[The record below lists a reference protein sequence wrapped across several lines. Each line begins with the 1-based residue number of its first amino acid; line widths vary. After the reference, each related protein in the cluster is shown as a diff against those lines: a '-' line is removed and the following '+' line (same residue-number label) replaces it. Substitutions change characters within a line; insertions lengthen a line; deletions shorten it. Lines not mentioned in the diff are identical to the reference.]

1 MWEKKQDAQPLRY
14 NVSMNRLWAPVLLFV
29 LLLSSVPF
37 SVEAANLPLL
47 DPNWHIVPDASELD
61 PTCKEGAPL
70 GFAGA
75 LQLIQNVM
83 NAMVSLG
90 IVVFVL
96 VIMFSGVLWI
106 LTSANPE
113 NHSKA
118 KQILTNAVIGF
129 LIMLSGWIIVDFVM
143 KTLYDGDTA
152 GFGPWN
158 TILIG
163 GNYCITAPD
172 EAPPGLATGITQ
184 IPGSGGGYA
193 GGPASVGTGNCS
205 PSTIFS
211 AAAAGGYP
219 ITQAQ
224 ANTLSC
230 IAKPESSCGTNISGA
245 RTVDGRPTTAHGMFQ
260 IVMGYSDT
268 CHSLNI
274 PVCTEAA
281 KRAGWTGTGNLNC
294 STAFSGGRVKAGKE
308 DLARVCRAAA
318 ANLTCNV
325 AAAAC
330 LLKERPSFSDWTA
343 DPRSFAQKACVA
355 RFSGG

>member
-1 MWEKKQDAQPLRY
+1 
-14 NVSMNRLWAPVLLFV
+14 MNRHLALLLLFV
-29 LLLSSVPF
+29 LFMGSLPVAA
-37 SVEAANLPLL
+37 EAANLPLL
-47 DPNWHIVPDASELD
+47 DPDWHLVPDPSELD
-61 PTCKEGAPL
+61 ESCSPGAPL
-70 GFAGA
+70 GFAGT

-83 NAMVSLG
+83 NGAVSLG
-90 IVVFVL
+90 IVIFVL

-106 LTSANPE
+106 LTSTNPE
-113 NHSKA
+113 NHSQA
-118 KQILTNAVIGF
+118 KKMLTNAVVGF

-158 TILIG
+158 TILVG
-163 GNYCITAPD
+163 GDFCITAPD

-184 IPGSGGGYA
+184 VPGGSGGYA
-193 GGPASVGTGNCS
+193 GGPASVGYGNCA
-205 PSTIFS
+205 PSTILS
-211 AAAAGGYP
+211 AAAAGGYR

-260 IVMGYSDT
+260 IVMGYNDK
-268 CHSLNI
+268 CHNLNI
-274 PVCTEAA
+274 PVCTQAA
-281 KRAGWTGTGNLNC
+281 KSAGWTGTGNLNC
-294 STAFSGGRVKAGKE
+294 STAFSGGRVKAGME
-308 DLARVCRAAA
+308 ELARVCRAAA

-325 AAAAC
+325 SAAAC

-343 DPRSFAQKACVA
+343 DPRSTAQKACVA